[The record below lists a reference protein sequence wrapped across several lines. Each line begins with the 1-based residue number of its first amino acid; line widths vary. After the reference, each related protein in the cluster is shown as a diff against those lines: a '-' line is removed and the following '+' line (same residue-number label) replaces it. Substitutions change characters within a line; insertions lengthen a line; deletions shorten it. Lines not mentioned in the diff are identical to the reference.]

1 MECRMMIVNDEE
13 QALRHINSLQQEGFP
28 LTQMF
33 ILASDE
39 HMVDELV
46 EITGTQHA
54 TLADEGMTS
63 ALTKLI
69 RSQGQRLL
77 DEMEALGLT
86 QHEAEQYEQALEF
99 GGILIVAK
107 PRPESQAYIAA
118 QMVPSDYRYPP
129 LSYN

>member
-28 LTQMF
+28 LSQMY
-33 ILASDE
+33 ILAADE
-39 HMVDELV
+39 QMVNDLV
-46 EITGTQHA
+46 EITGTQQA
-54 TLADEGMTS
+54 TLADEGMSS

-77 DEMEALGLT
+77 YEMEALGMT

-118 QMVPSDYRYPP
+118 QMEPADYRYPP
-129 LSYN
+129 LGYN

>member
-1 MECRMMIVNDEE
+1 MMIVNDEE

-28 LTQMF
+28 LSQMY
-33 ILASDE
+33 ILAADE
-39 HMVDELV
+39 QMVNDLV
-46 EITGTQHA
+46 EITGTQQA
-54 TLADEGMTS
+54 TLADEGMSS

-77 DEMEALGLT
+77 YEMEALGMT

-118 QMVPSDYRYPP
+118 QMEPADYRYPP
-129 LSYN
+129 LGYN

>member
-1 MECRMMIVNDEE
+1 MECKMMIVNDEE
-13 QALRHINSLQQEGFP
+13 QALRHINSLQHEGFP
-28 LTQMF
+28 LSQMY

-39 HMVDELV
+39 HLVDELV

-69 RSQGQRLL
+69 CSQGQRLL
-77 DEMEALGLT
+77 DEMEALGMT

-107 PRPESQAYIAA
+107 RRPESQAYIAA
-118 QMVPSDYRYPP
+118 QMVPIDYRYPP
-129 LSYN
+129 LNYN

>member
-28 LTQMF
+28 LSQMY
-33 ILASDE
+33 ILAADE
-39 HMVDELV
+39 QMVNDLV
-46 EITGTQHA
+46 EITGTQQA
-54 TLADEGMTS
+54 TLADEGMSS

-77 DEMEALGLT
+77 YEMEALGMT

-118 QMVPSDYRYPP
+118 QMEPADYRYPP
-129 LSYN
+129 LGL